1 MSLSGEITGDHTLP
15 NISGDE
21 NDREAKELREKLRG
35 ELREELPEH
44 LRQKLAE
51 RTFEG
56 KWEKVVTMYYE
67 LPEAHTASI
76 NDAMNTAL
84 HVAIELN
91 EEEVVRELVNAI
103 LTHETRVRDLV
114 KAIDTREKGQ
124 GPPIEEE
131 EEEALGVANQRG
143 DTPLHV
149 AASRGFAK
157 LCKCVIGNKGERLYL
172 MRLNNNMGE
181 TPLFLAA
188 LNWNKEAFVYLSD
201 ISKDNVTLDDLV
213 RQNGDSI
220 LHCAIKREYFGKQ
233 TPSLIVFAATHF
245 KFKHC
250 YSKHLGKKF

>member
-56 KWEKVVTMYYE
+56 KWEEVVRMYYE
-67 LPEAHTASI
+67 LPGAHTASI

-103 LTHETRVRDLV
+103 MTHETRVRDLV

-149 AASRGFAK
+149 AASRGFVR
-157 LCKCVIGNKGERLYL
+157 LCKLITGDGDYGLDMLSLR
-172 MRLNNNMGE
+172 NNEGE

-188 LNWNKEAFVYLSD
+188 LNRSKHAFAYLSH
-201 ISKDNVTLDDLV
+201 ISRDTVTIDDLV
-213 RQNGDSI
+213 RDNGDSI
-220 LHCAIKREYFGKQ
+220 LHCAIGKEYFGKP
-233 TPSLIVFAATHF
+233 PSLLALPLHF
-245 KFKHC
+245 STEIC
-250 YSKHLGKKF
+250 Y